1 MITLLFLGLLL
12 LAEGAKSALLNVRD
26 CPRSKNMDDALLSP
40 FFTNVS
46 YNDDNGRLDMY
57 IVMDSMG
64 YIVDV
69 NETTNTYT
77 TLHVRLKYVGDVIH
91 DEYLRLCNYSR
102 VLRADGDEPVST
114 TTSQQ
119 SSSSTHHS
127 SLINHSTGI
136 PHISDM
142 IQKRDVPMEKYFPQL
157 LDRSESFDDSC
168 PIYDGDEVA
177 VDLSLY
183 IGYHSPF
190 GTYSLAVTVINSDA
204 NHTVIGCSLAT
215 FSTVQKRSL
224 QNFMVAFTALLL
236 SLILLSNILGYQ
248 LSPYIDTQNPFLYK
262 AASICNAPLLNQL
275 SPSYADY
282 LVYIQFIHF
291 MAGLNLEFP
300 GFFQPLMASQRWV
313 GVMDVLHNHAA
324 MGVDG
329 VYESMWMGGLK
340 RLLGYG
346 FGKDDL
352 PVIWS
357 SFLITALVYISIA
370 CFIDLGICSLV
381 LLLKPKDTR
390 PTFARYMRLSFLI
403 VIGNILAAFIGYIAT
418 PFLIYSFFVLCA
430 PHTHLYGQPEIQ
442 SNPHWVTA
450 TASLLLALY
459 FLLQIYYVVR
469 FILIKRGRD
478 MLYKSINVI
487 LIWQWAYVHL
497 KTSALWFVAVTFL
510 EHFVFS
516 FAVGALQFSGV
527 IQLIVIICS
536 ELVLLCVMLFWEPY
550 YPNTGTNRTKI
561 SLAVVKLIIVFLHI
575 AFIDGLNG
583 SEKARTRVVW
593 SILLIELVTLVLVFL
608 IPTLYNFYTTFK
620 MYIKYRKGKKGTD
633 IPDYIE
639 HGNLIE
645 VPLLPDNNSLA
656 SFDESFNNWT
666 FETPALFRTSSGT
679 PSVNSKTLEL
689 TDHRVV
695 PAVTT
700 GPSTKHTHKS
710 DLAFRE
716 ADLYYN
722 SFRVLEPDPE
732 VMKLW
737 QERERKLHRA
747 ASMEFEKKESKGVEK
762 KGGSKGFEVMRP
774 RPRMRMLAQ
783 RTNTSSR
790 SSIVSETSQH
800 QAASGPKKD

>member
-12 LAEGAKSALLNVRD
+12 LAEDARSALLNVRS
-26 CPRSKNMDDALLSP
+26 CYPSKNMDDALLSP

-46 YNDDNGRLDMY
+46 YNDDDGRLDMNL
-57 IVMDSMG
+57 VMDSMG

-77 TLHVRLKYVGDVIH
+77 TLHVRLKYVGDVIL

-102 VLRADGDEPVST
+102 VLRADGDVPVST
-114 TTSQQ
+114 TTSQE
-119 SSSSTHHS
+119 SSTSTHHR
-127 SLINHSTGI
+127 SLVDHSTDI
-136 PHISDM
+136 PQISDM
-142 IQKRDVPMEKYFPQL
+142 IQKRDVPQL
-157 LDRSESFDDSC
+157 LDRSGSFDDSC

-183 IGYHSPF
+183 IGHHSPF
-190 GTYSLAVTVINSDA
+190 GTYSLDVTVINSDA

-224 QNFMVAFTALLL
+224 QNFMVVFTALLL

-275 SPSYADY
+275 SPGYADY

-291 MAGLNLEFP
+291 MAGLNLEYP
-300 GFFQPLMASQRWV
+300 GFFQPLMASQRWA
-313 GVMDVLHNHAA
+313 GVMDLLHNHAA

-329 VYESMWMGGLK
+329 VYESLWMGGLK
-340 RLLGYG
+340 RLLGSG
-346 FGKDDL
+346 FGKDGL

-357 SFLITALVYISIA
+357 SFLITAVIYIAIA
-370 CFIDLGICSLV
+370 CVIDLGICSLV

-390 PTFARYMRLSFLI
+390 PNFARYIRLSFLT
-403 VIGNILAAFIGYIAT
+403 VIGNILSAFIGYIAT
-418 PFLIYSFFVLCA
+418 PSLIYSFFVLSV
-430 PHTHLYGQPEIQ
+430 PHTHLYGQPEIE

-478 MLYKSINVI
+478 KLYKSINVI

-527 IQLIVIICS
+527 VQLIVIICS

-550 YPNTGTNRTKI
+550 YPSTGTNRTKI
-561 SLAVVKLIIVFLHI
+561 SLAVVKLIIAFLHI

-593 SILLIELVTLVLVFL
+593 SILVIELVTLVLVFL
-608 IPTLYNFYTTFK
+608 VPTLYNFYTTFK
-620 MYIKYRKGKKGTD
+620 MYIKYRNGKKGTE

-639 HGNLIE
+639 HGNPIE
-645 VPLLPDNNSLA
+645 VPVLPDNHSLA

-666 FETPALFRTSSGT
+666 FETPALLRTSSGT

-700 GPSTKHTHKS
+700 GPSMKHTHKS

-722 SFRVLEPDPE
+722 SFKDLEPDPE

-747 ASMEFEKKESKGVEK
+747 VSVEFEKKEGKGVEK

-790 SSIVSETSQH
+790 SSIVSETAQRH
-800 QAASGPKKD
+800 AASDPTED

>member
-12 LAEGAKSALLNVRD
+12 LAEDARSALLNVRS
-26 CPRSKNMDDALLSP
+26 CYPSKNMDDALLSP

-46 YNDDNGRLDMY
+46 YNDDDGRLDMNL
-57 IVMDSMG
+57 VMDSMG

-77 TLHVRLKYVGDVIH
+77 TLHVRLKYVGDVIL

-102 VLRADGDEPVST
+102 VLRADGDVPVST
-114 TTSQQ
+114 TTSQE
-119 SSSSTHHS
+119 SSTSTHHR
-127 SLINHSTGI
+127 SLVDHSTDI
-136 PHISDM
+136 PQISDM
-142 IQKRDVPMEKYFPQL
+142 IQKRDVPQL
-157 LDRSESFDDSC
+157 LDRSGSFDDSC

-183 IGYHSPF
+183 IGHHSPF
-190 GTYSLAVTVINSDA
+190 GTYSLDVTVINSDA

-224 QNFMVAFTALLL
+224 QNFMVVFTALLL
-236 SLILLSNILGYQ
+236 SLILLSNILGCQ

-275 SPSYADY
+275 SPGYADY

-291 MAGLNLEFP
+291 MAGLNLEYP
-300 GFFQPLMASQRWV
+300 GFFQPLMASQRWA
-313 GVMDVLHNHAA
+313 GVMDLLHNHAA

-329 VYESMWMGGLK
+329 VYESLWMGGLK
-340 RLLGYG
+340 RLLGSG
-346 FGKDDL
+346 FGKDGL
-352 PVIWS
+352 PVIWP
-357 SFLITALVYISIA
+357 SFLITAVIYIAIA
-370 CFIDLGICSLV
+370 CVIDLGICSLV
-381 LLLKPKDTR
+381 LLLKPTDTR
-390 PTFARYMRLSFLI
+390 PNFARYIRLSFLT
-403 VIGNILAAFIGYIAT
+403 VIGNILSAFIGYIAT
-418 PFLIYSFFVLCA
+418 PSLIYSFFVLSV
-430 PHTHLYGQPEIQ
+430 PHTHLYGQPEIE

-478 MLYKSINVI
+478 KLYKSINVI

-527 IQLIVIICS
+527 VQLIVIICS
-536 ELVLLCVMLFWEPY
+536 ELVLLCVILFWEPY
-550 YPNTGTNRTKI
+550 YPSTGTNRTKI
-561 SLAVVKLIIVFLHI
+561 SLAVVKLIIAFLHI

-593 SILLIELVTLVLVFL
+593 SILVIELVTLVLVFL
-608 IPTLYNFYTTFK
+608 VPTLYNFYTTFK
-620 MYIKYRKGKKGTD
+620 MYIKYRNGKKGTE

-639 HGNLIE
+639 HGNPIE
-645 VPLLPDNNSLA
+645 VPVLPDNHSLA

-666 FETPALFRTSSGT
+666 FETPALLRTSSGT

-700 GPSTKHTHKS
+700 GPSMKHTHKS

-722 SFRVLEPDPE
+722 SFKDLEPDPE

-747 ASMEFEKKESKGVEK
+747 VSVEFEKKEGKGVEK

-790 SSIVSETSQH
+790 SSIVSETAQRH
-800 QAASGPKKD
+800 AASDPTED